1 MKIEITP
8 SAGDAGINPSDMPQG
23 SIGLV
28 SNSVENPSPLYLIRT
43 ESNGDEFIKVWH
55 NSNAIEY
62 ISPRNADNCFAGRIS
77 LLPKG
82 TKITI
87 TL

>member
-1 MKIEITP
+1 MKVEITP
-8 SAGDAGINPSDMPQG
+8 SAGDAGINPSDMPKG

-28 SNSVENPSPLYLIRT
+28 TRNSKPLYLIRT

-55 NSNAIEY
+55 NSNAIES
-62 ISPRNADNCFAGRIS
+62 ISPSDADSYFAGRIS

>member
-1 MKIEITP
+1 MKVEITP
-8 SAGDAGINPSDMPQG
+8 SAGDADINPSDMPKG

-28 SNSVENPSPLYLIRT
+28 SDTTLNSKPLYLIRT

-82 TKITI
+82 TKLTI